1 MTDDEGALAV
11 IGLACRVPGAPDAA
25 TFWRNLVDEVD
36 SVRRYTADDLRAAGV
51 PARLAGWVPAYGH
64 LDGLADFDA
73 GFFGYPVAEAALVDP
88 QQRLFLE
95 VAYAAVEDAGYDPA
109 RSDATFGVFAGAAAN
124 RYFLWHL
131 LGNPAALPDGVAPVW
146 REDWEEAVPGSPPD
160 FLPLR
165 VAYKLGL
172 TGPAVAAQTACSSS
186 LVAVCQAA
194 QSLLDFRCDIAIAGG
209 AAVISTRQA
218 GYRYRPGGML
228 SPDGNCRPFD
238 VTANGMVFGNGA
250 GAVVL
255 KRLAEAVADGDHVHA
270 VLRGWAV
277 TNDGGARA
285 GFTAPGVDGQAAAIV
300 EAMAAAG
307 VSPDSVG
314 LVEAHASSTPVGD
327 TIEVAALRQAYR
339 RGTDRVEDCALGSA
353 KANVGSLDAA
363 AGVVGLI
370 KAVHA
375 VRDGVVPADPGFTAP
390 HPDLDLAGSPF
401 FVPAKTQG
409 WPIGDEP
416 RRAAVSSFGMGGT
429 NAHVVVEQPPV
440 RPSTVDDGGP
450 HTLELSAAT
459 PTALAATAR
468 RLADHLTDDGAPPL
482 SDVAYTLAVGRARLA
497 HRATVT
503 CRTTAEAV
511 ESLRRL
517 ASGDAPGH
525 VAPAAPPRAGR
536 RVPLP
541 TYPFERRRCWIDPP
555 DDADAG
561 GRLPTETAT

>member
-1 MTDDEGALAV
+1 MTEDEGALAV

-25 TFWRNLVDEVD
+25 TFWRNLVDGVD
-36 SVRRYTADDLRAAGV
+36 SVRRYTADELRAAGV
-51 PARLAGWVPAYGH
+51 PERLAGWVPAYGH

-194 QSLLDFRCDIAIAGG
+194 QSLLDYRCDIAIAGG

-228 SPDGNCRPFD
+228 SPDGHCRPFD

-285 GFTAPGVDGQAAAIV
+285 GFTAPGIDGQAAAIV

-307 VSPDSVG
+307 VSPDTVG

-375 VRDGVVPADPGFTAP
+375 VRDGVVPGDPGFTAP
-390 HPDLDLAGSPF
+390 HPDLGLAGSPF

-409 WPIGDEP
+409 WPVGDGP

-440 RPSTVDDGGP
+440 RTSTVDDGGP

-459 PTALAATAR
+459 ASALAATAG
-468 RLADHLTDDGAPPL
+468 RLADHLAGDAAAPL
-482 SDVAYTLAVGRARLA
+482 ADVAHTLAVGRARLA
-497 HRATVT
+497 HRASVT
-503 CRTTAEAV
+503 CHTTAEAV
-511 ESLRRL
+511 AALRRV
-517 ASGDAPGH
+517 AAGAPTPGDS
-525 VAPAAPPRAGR
+525 VAPRDGHR
-536 RVPLP
+536 IPLP
-541 TYPFERRRCWIDPP
+541 TYPFERQRCWIDPP
-555 DDADAG
+555 
-561 GRLPTETAT
+561 